1 MEKKRGDAVLSKLDR
16 FKTLLEMD
24 ACYMP
29 SEYGRDIYHYTS
41 SVGFMSILFG
51 NPDNAVLWASRYDCL
66 NDMSEGS
73 VAEEILHEVCD
84 DLLNTGELT
93 QELYHLFSTVKTA
106 RTILLPHYE
115 GDALRVTRPECDR
128 YICSFSKNADSLAM
142 WNYYSKGSKYEG
154 FNIGFFPSG
163 IETSL
168 KDFLYNKEAVFHIYP
183 VIYDKAEQKR
193 LVRRLLT
200 QLVEH
205 YAKDQEESIRYIIA
219 NRLLDWSLVFKRE
232 CFQHEEE
239 VRIIVDVAKREKS
252 IPVEYR
258 IASGYIVPYIKLPL
272 EKSDVSYAIFGPLQ
286 CGEDQ
291 KQHQIKVMEEMMEA
305 KGYSVLV
312 EASKVP
318 VRY

>member
-1 MEKKRGDAVLSKLDR
+1 MLSKLDQ
-16 FKTLLEMD
+16 FQILLAMD
-24 ACYMP
+24 ASYMP

-41 SVGFMSILFG
+41 PAGFMSILFG
-51 NPDNAVLWASRYDCL
+51 NQDNAILWASRYDCL

-84 DLLNTGELT
+84 DLLNEGELT
-93 QELYHLFSTVKTA
+93 QELHHLFSVVKPA

-115 GDALRVTRPECDR
+115 GDALRITRSECDR
-128 YICSFSKNADSLAM
+128 YICSFSKNDDSLAM

-168 KDFLYNKEAVFHIYP
+168 KSFSYGKEAAFHIYP
-183 VIYDKAEQKR
+183 VIYDKSEQKR

-205 YAKDQEESIRYIIA
+205 YAKDQETSIRYIIA

-239 VRIIVDVAKREKS
+239 VRVIVDVAKQEKS

-272 EKSDVSYAIFGPLQ
+272 DKSDVSYAIFGPLQ

-291 KQHQIKVMEEMMEA
+291 KQHQLKVMEEMMEA